1 MEVRTIHPSPAGPFS
16 EACVAGGLVFTS
28 GMAGCDM
35 RTGAVEPG
43 GAAAQ
48 ARRALENLREVL
60 AAAGSDFSRVV
71 KVDLM
76 LRHRADAD
84 AVNAVYAEYFRE
96 HRPARCWK
104 FVSDVI
110 APGFLLE
117 IEMVAARA
125 EGGAPGAG
133 G

>member
-1 MEVRTIHPSPAGPFS
+1 MDVRTLNPSPAGPFS
-16 EACVAGGLVFTS
+16 EACIAGGLVFTS

-35 RTGAVEPG
+35 RTGAVAAG

-48 ARRALENLREVL
+48 ARQALENLRQVL
-60 AAAGSDFSRVV
+60 AGAGSDFSKVV

-76 LRHRADAD
+76 LRRREDAA
-84 AVNAVYAEYFRE
+84 AVDAVYAEYFRT

-110 APGFLLE
+110 APEFLLE
-117 IEMVAARA
+117 IEMVAAL
-125 EGGAPGAG
+125 GG
-133 G
+133 